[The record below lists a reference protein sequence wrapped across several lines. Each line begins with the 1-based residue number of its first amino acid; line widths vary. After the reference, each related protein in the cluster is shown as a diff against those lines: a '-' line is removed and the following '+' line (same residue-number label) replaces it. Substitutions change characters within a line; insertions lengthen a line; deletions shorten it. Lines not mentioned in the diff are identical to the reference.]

1 VSKANP
7 RAGRVTETETGTTGQ
22 AADARLAFLDEVGE
36 HGRGWLLAYIAGR
49 APEVFDDAARTM
61 ASVQAA
67 ATASLA
73 EASADSTGLP
83 EPEAEL

>member
-1 VSKANP
+1 VSENINRSP
-7 RAGRVTETETGTTGQ
+7 
-22 AADARLAFLDEVGE
+22 DARLALLDEVGE

-73 EASADSTGLP
+73 EANADSSGRP
-83 EPEAEL
+83 EPEAEP